1 MHRIA
6 APLMTAAL
14 WPSLL
19 TTPSL
24 AQAYGDRDIWWAWG
38 FGHMLF
44 GGLMMIVFWGGIIAL
59 IVLLVRWLGGASG
72 DSSGPGSR
80 RTPLQIL
87 QERFATGE
95 IDHLDHEARQ
105 MPLRKPFI
113 HRGRKQKPGLT
124 VNLAEIAH
132 QRRSIQENHS
142 MIPNRI
148 PALASS
154 PTGS

>member
-95 IDHLDHEARQ
+95 IDKQEYEER
-105 MPLRKPFI
+105 RK
-113 HRGRKQKPGLT
+113 L
-124 VNLAEIAH
+124 LSE
-132 QRRSIQENHS
+132 
-142 MIPNRI
+142 
-148 PALASS
+148 
-154 PTGS
+154 

>member
-6 APLMTAAL
+6 APLMTTAL

-95 IDHLDHEARQ
+95 IDKQEYEER
-105 MPLRKPFI
+105 RK
-113 HRGRKQKPGLT
+113 L
-124 VNLAEIAH
+124 LSE
-132 QRRSIQENHS
+132 
-142 MIPNRI
+142 
-148 PALASS
+148 
-154 PTGS
+154 